1 MNITAHINPYLV
13 VSPNGKY
20 TKHYYIGYQ
29 RIVSKLGDI
38 ESFGADPRRIEYA
51 GSTVPGVTI
60 NWKAKYQRSIEELK
74 GNYAY
79 FEVPYNGKDNDDYVN
94 GEGFC
99 CSQNNALRAG
109 IGIGNVNYEKMQYY
123 YHPDHLGR
131 SRYITNLD
139 GEIVQ
144 HVEYVPFGEVFIEE
158 RNNSWNNPY
167 LFNGKELDEETGLY
181 YYGARY
187 YNPRES
193 VFISVDQM
201 VEMTM
206 TPYQYTYQNP
216 IRYTDPTGMSA
227 NPIYDENG
235 NFLGTDDRGLQGE
248 AIIMNKDNFSQ
259 GMSHEEAKSKGT
271 LLSNYNVELDGKGVL
286 TEKVKYQAAI
296 FDRIN
301 MHSLGLKNR
310 PDYDGFLT
318 LSEANDWFRNGGGS
332 SLFVNSALIDLSP
345 VYIETL
351 GLEVGGSKYVN
362 FASPKYANFETGL
375 VYGTIK
381 LTNLGNNSI
390 KLGLNNGKLDT
401 YDFDY
406 QKGRYFR
413 NFATWVGKN
422 VAEEGQSYDDIYTYG
437 TARLKSQPMY
447 PRPNAPILP

>member
-1 MNITAHINPYLV
+1 M
-13 VSPNGKY
+13 
-20 TKHYYIGYQ
+20 
-29 RIVSKLGDI
+29 
-38 ESFGADPRRIEYA
+38 
-51 GSTVPGVTI
+51 
-60 NWKAKYQRSIEELK
+60 
-74 GNYAY
+74 
-79 FEVPYNGKDNDDYVN
+79 
-94 GEGFC
+94 
-99 CSQNNALRAG
+99 
-109 IGIGNVNYEKMQYY
+109 NYEKMQYY
-123 YHPDHLGR
+123 YHPDHLG
-131 SRYITNLD
+131 SSSNITNLD
-139 GEIVQ
+139 GEVVQ

-158 RNNSWNNPY
+158 RNNSWNSPY

-271 LLSNYNVELDGKGVL
+271 LLSNYNAELDGKGVL
-286 TEKVKYQAAI
+286 TEKVKYQAAV

-318 LSEANDWFRNGGGS
+318 LSEANDWYRNGGGS

-406 QKGRYFR
+406 QEGRYFR

-422 VAEEGQSYDDIYTYG
+422 VAGEGQSYDIYTYG